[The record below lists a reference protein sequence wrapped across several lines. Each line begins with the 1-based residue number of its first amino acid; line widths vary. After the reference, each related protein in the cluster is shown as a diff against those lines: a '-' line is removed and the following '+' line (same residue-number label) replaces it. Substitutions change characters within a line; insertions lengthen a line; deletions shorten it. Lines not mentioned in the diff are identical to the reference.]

1 MKYAQ
6 HVAYLTV
13 GEDIYSPLLRRQ
25 VLELLCEIKR
35 QNPYLQIT
43 LFSFLAFH
51 TILNHRE
58 GLRQAREF
66 MESSGIRLRII
77 PSLVPWPLPHFTFH
91 KTDVGYRPHTIW
103 TKAAA
108 RLLGLVVWPVMTYY
122 YLFYGVKVFHCR
134 SYPAAYVAI
143 LFKKLFCRTRVIFDP
158 RSDFPEENVTAGSWR
173 FGDKNFLFWKKA
185 EKMILKSSDATACIA
200 PSYLRTY
207 KVISADSK
215 YFLAPN
221 NVDCKKFQRI
231 ENNQKSARKKLNIH
245 DDELVFCYLGGLT
258 SKGWHRADV
267 YARVCETIALNADIK
282 CRFLFIIPQH
292 AASLLRNCLS
302 LEVGKSII
310 IISPPYAEVPYY
322 LAAADYGLMFLH
334 RSKIAVGTK
343 IGEYLAAGVP
353 VIANKNCI
361 GAYDLIA
368 EKQVGIILSM
378 GLGDLDDS
386 LDLEGLRLIRK
397 GDELSNWSVNVSKIA
412 KTYFDNP
419 AIAAKYCEQYQIAN
433 A

>member
-35 QNPYLQIT
+35 QNPFLQIT

-66 MESSGIRLRII
+66 MESSGIRLRVI
-77 PSLVPWPLPHFTFH
+77 PSLVPWPLPHFTFR
-91 KTDVGYRPHTIW
+91 KTDVGYRPHAIW

-122 YLFYGVKVFHCR
+122 HLLHGVRVFHCR
-134 SYPAAYVAI
+134 SYPPAYAAI
-143 LFKKLFCRTRVIFDP
+143 LFKKLFRKTRIIFDP
-158 RSDFPEENVTAGSWR
+158 RSDFPEENVTAGAWR
-173 FGDKNFLFWKKA
+173 FGDKNFIFWKKA
-185 EKMILKSSDATACIA
+185 EKEILKSADATACIA

-207 KVISADSK
+207 KTIFAYSK

-231 ENNQKSARKKLNIH
+231 ENNRKYTRKKLGIH
-245 DDELVFCYLGGLT
+245 DDELVFCYLGGMT

-267 YARVCETIALNADIK
+267 YARVCEAIALNADVK
-282 CRFLFIIPQH
+282 CRFLFIIPRH
-292 AASLLRNCLS
+292 AADLLRRHISC
-302 LEVGKSII
+302 EVDKITI
-310 IISPPYAEVPYY
+310 IISPSYEEVPNY

-334 RSKIAVGTK
+334 KSKIAVGTK
-343 IGEYLAAGVP
+343 IGEYLTAGLP
-353 VIANKNCI
+353 LMANKNCI
-361 GAYDLIA
+361 GAHDLIA
-368 EKQVGIILSM
+368 EKQVGLIVGM
-378 GLGDLDDS
+378 GLGDLDNS
-386 LDLEGLRLIRK
+386 SDLEGLRLIRK
-397 GDELSNWSVNVSKIA
+397 GTDLSKWSVNVSEMA
-412 KTYFDNP
+412 KTYFDNS
-419 AIAAKYCEQYQIAN
+419 AIATKYCEQYQITN